1 MANNYRIK
9 SLIVNSLQH
18 QRQEYGDQNAGFTMA
33 EMIVVLFMIGI
44 LSVIAAPGWS
54 AFIKRQRLNQA
65 NGAVVSVIQETRLQA
80 KSTKGIYS
88 ISFRVNSTTNI
99 PEYIIYPGTP
109 PNPITNTTTPSSN
122 TDPNSGWIALGDT
135 MTLKSREVFL
145 YTNLNP
151 LTEYNT
157 TTIKTTNKQIVQA
170 NPETGTIT
178 FDSQGVLAKK
188 SSGAVSDTPLAI
200 MVAAPVSTNDDKA
213 SSVDRCVII
222 QTLIGGIRIAKD
234 ERCRTIPTNE

>member
-54 AFIKRQRLNQA
+54 AFINRQRLNQA
-65 NGAVVSVIQETRLQA
+65 NGAVASVIQETRLQA
-80 KSTKGIYS
+80 KSTKGTYS
-88 ISFRVNSTTNI
+88 ISFRVNNNI
-99 PEYIIYPGTP
+99 PEYIIYPGIPTTT
-109 PNPITNTTTPSSN
+109 PITNPPADSV
-122 TDPNSGWIALGDT
+122 WIALGDT
-135 MTLKSREVFL
+135 MTLRSREVFL

-157 TTIKTTNKQIVQA
+157 TTADRQIVQT
-170 NPETGTIT
+170 NRGEGTIT
-178 FDSQGVLAKK
+178 FDSQGVLANN
-188 SSGAVSDTPLAI
+188 SGGAVSDTPLAI
-200 MVAAPVSTNDDKA
+200 MVAAPVSTTDNKA
-213 SSVDRCVII
+213 SSLDRCVII

>member
-33 EMIVVLFMIGI
+33 EMIVVLLMIGI

-54 AFIKRQRLNQA
+54 AFINRQRLNQA
-65 NGAVVSVIQETRLQA
+65 NGAVASVIQETRLQA
-80 KSTKGIYS
+80 KSTKGTYS
-88 ISFRVNSTTNI
+88 IRFRVEDNI
-99 PEYIIYPGTP
+99 PEYIIYPGTNLP
-109 PNPITNTTTPSSN
+109 A
-122 TDPNSGWIALGDT
+122 DPVWIALGDT
-135 MTLKSREVFL
+135 MTLRSREVFL

-157 TTIKTTNKQIVQA
+157 TTTDRQIVQTT
-170 NPETGTIT
+170 PGEGTIT

-200 MVAAPVSTNDDKA
+200 MVAAPVSTTDNKA
-213 SSVDRCVII
+213 SSLDRCVII

>member
-80 KSTKGIYS
+80 KSTKGTYS
-88 ISFRVNSTTNI
+88 ISFRVNNNI
-99 PEYIIYPGTP
+99 PEYIIYPGIPTTT
-109 PNPITNTTTPSSN
+109 PITNP
-122 TDPNSGWIALGDT
+122 PANSVWIALGDT
-135 MTLKSREVFL
+135 MTLRSREVFL
-145 YTNLNP
+145 YTNLNSP
-151 LTEYNT
+151 TAYNT
-157 TTIKTTNKQIVQA
+157 TTTDKQIVQTTLG
-170 NPETGTIT
+170 TGTIT

-200 MVAAPVSTNDDKA
+200 MVAAPVSTNDNKA

-222 QTLIGGIRIAKD
+222 QTLIGGIRIARD

>member
-54 AFIKRQRLNQA
+54 AFINRQRLNQA
-65 NGAVVSVIQETRLQA
+65 NGAVASVIQETRLQA
-80 KSTKGIYS
+80 KSTKGTYS
-88 ISFRVNSTTNI
+88 ISFRVNNNI
-99 PEYIIYPGTP
+99 PEYIIYPGIPTTT
-109 PNPITNTTTPSSN
+109 PITNP
-122 TDPNSGWIALGDT
+122 PANSGWIALGDT
-135 MTLKSREVFL
+135 MTLRSREVFL

-157 TTIKTTNKQIVQA
+157 TTADRQIVQT
-170 NPETGTIT
+170 NRGEGTIT
-178 FDSQGVLAKK
+178 FDSQGVLANN
-188 SSGAVSDTPLAI
+188 SGGAVSDTPLAI

>member
-54 AFIKRQRLNQA
+54 AFINRQRLNQA
-65 NGAVVSVIQETRLQA
+65 NGAVASVIQETRLQA
-80 KSTKGIYS
+80 KSTKGTYS
-88 ISFRVNSTTNI
+88 ISFRVKNKINEYI
-99 PEYIIYPGTP
+99 PEYIIYPGTNLP
-109 PNPITNTTTPSSN
+109 A
-122 TDPNSGWIALGDT
+122 DPVWIALGDT
-135 MTLKSREVFL
+135 MTLRSREVFL

-157 TTIKTTNKQIVQA
+157 TTADRQIVQT
-170 NPETGTIT
+170 NRGEGTIT
-178 FDSQGVLAKK
+178 FDSQGVLANNID
-188 SSGAVSDTPLAI
+188 GTVSDTPLAI
-200 MVAAPVSTNDDKA
+200 MVAAPVSTTDNKA
-213 SSVDRCVII
+213 SSLDRCVII

>member
-54 AFIKRQRLNQA
+54 AFINRQRLNQA
-65 NGAVVSVIQETRLQA
+65 NGAVASVIQETRLQA
-80 KSTKGIYS
+80 KSTKGTYS
-88 ISFRVNSTTNI
+88 ISFRVNNNI
-99 PEYIIYPGTP
+99 PEYIIYPGIPTTT
-109 PNPITNTTTPSSN
+109 PITNP
-122 TDPNSGWIALGDT
+122 PANSGWIALGDT

-157 TTIKTTNKQIVQA
+157 TTADRQIVQT
-170 NPETGTIT
+170 NRGEGTIT
-178 FDSQGVLAKK
+178 FDSQGVLANN
-188 SSGAVSDTPLAI
+188 SGGAVSDTPLAI
-200 MVAAPVSTNDDKA
+200 MVAAPVSTTDNTA

>member
-54 AFIKRQRLNQA
+54 AFINRQRLNQA
-65 NGAVVSVIQETRLQA
+65 NGAVASVIQETRLQA
-80 KSTKGIYS
+80 KSTKGTYS
-88 ISFRVNSTTNI
+88 ISFRVNNNI
-99 PEYIIYPGTP
+99 PEYIIYPGIPTTT
-109 PNPITNTTTPSSN
+109 PITNP
-122 TDPNSGWIALGDT
+122 PANSGWIALGDT

-157 TTIKTTNKQIVQA
+157 TTTDRQIVQTT
-170 NPETGTIT
+170 PGEGTIT

-200 MVAAPVSTNDDKA
+200 MVAAPVSTTDNTA

>member
-54 AFIKRQRLNQA
+54 AFINRQRLNQA
-65 NGAVVSVIQETRLQA
+65 NGAVASVIQETRLQA
-80 KSTKGIYS
+80 KSTKGTYS
-88 ISFRVNSTTNI
+88 ISFRVNNNI
-99 PEYIIYPGTP
+99 PEYIIYPGIPTTT
-109 PNPITNTTTPSSN
+109 PITNPPADSV
-122 TDPNSGWIALGDT
+122 WIALGDT
-135 MTLKSREVFL
+135 MTLRSREVFL

-157 TTIKTTNKQIVQA
+157 TTADRQIVQT
-170 NPETGTIT
+170 NRGEGTIT

-200 MVAAPVSTNDDKA
+200 MVAAPVSTTDNTA

>member
-33 EMIVVLFMIGI
+33 EMIVVLLMIGI

-54 AFIKRQRLNQA
+54 AFINRQRLNQA
-65 NGAVVSVIQETRLQA
+65 NGAVASVIQETRLQA
-80 KSTKGIYS
+80 KSTKGTYS
-88 ISFRVNSTTNI
+88 ISFRVKNKINEYI
-99 PEYIIYPGTP
+99 PEYIIYPGTNLP
-109 PNPITNTTTPSSN
+109 A
-122 TDPNSGWIALGDT
+122 DPVWIALGDT

-145 YTNLNP
+145 YTNLKS

-157 TTIKTTNKQIVQA
+157 ATTDKQIVQTTLG
-170 NPETGTIT
+170 TGTIT

-200 MVAAPVSTNDDKA
+200 MVAAPVSTTDNKA

>member
-33 EMIVVLFMIGI
+33 EMIVVLLMIGI

-54 AFIKRQRLNQA
+54 AFINRQRLNQA
-65 NGAVVSVIQETRLQA
+65 NGAVASVIQETRLQA
-80 KSTKGIYS
+80 KSTKGTYS
-88 ISFRVNSTTNI
+88 ISFRVKNKINEYI
-99 PEYIIYPGTP
+99 PEYIIYPGTNLP
-109 PNPITNTTTPSSN
+109 A
-122 TDPNSGWIALGDT
+122 DPVWIALGDT
-135 MTLKSREVFL
+135 MTLRSREVFL

-157 TTIKTTNKQIVQA
+157 TTADRQIVQT
-170 NPETGTIT
+170 NRGEGTIT

-188 SSGAVSDTPLAI
+188 SSGAASDTPLAI
-200 MVAAPVSTNDDKA
+200 MVAAPVSTNDTA

>member
-54 AFIKRQRLNQA
+54 AFINRQRLNQA
-65 NGAVVSVIQETRLQA
+65 NGAVASVIQETRLQA
-80 KSTKGIYS
+80 KSTKGTYS
-88 ISFRVNSTTNI
+88 ISFRVNNNI
-99 PEYIIYPGTP
+99 PEYIIYPGIPTTT
-109 PNPITNTTTPSSN
+109 PITNPPADSV
-122 TDPNSGWIALGDT
+122 WIALGDT
-135 MTLKSREVFL
+135 MTLRSREVFL

-157 TTIKTTNKQIVQA
+157 TTADRQIVQT
-170 NPETGTIT
+170 NRGEGTIT

-213 SSVDRCVII
+213 SSLDRCVII

>member
-54 AFIKRQRLNQA
+54 AFINRQRLNQA
-65 NGAVVSVIQETRLQA
+65 NGAVASVIQETRLQA
-80 KSTKGIYS
+80 KSTKGTYS
-88 ISFRVNSTTNI
+88 ISFRVNNNI
-99 PEYIIYPGTP
+99 PEYIIYPGIPTTT
-109 PNPITNTTTPSSN
+109 PITNPPADSV
-122 TDPNSGWIALGDT
+122 WIALGDT
-135 MTLKSREVFL
+135 MTLRSREVFL

-157 TTIKTTNKQIVQA
+157 TTADRQIVQT
-170 NPETGTIT
+170 NRGEGTIT
-178 FDSQGVLAKK
+178 FDSQGVLANNID
-188 SSGAVSDTPLAI
+188 GTVSDTPLAI
-200 MVAAPVSTNDDKA
+200 MVAAPVSTTDNKA
-213 SSVDRCVII
+213 SSLDRCVII

>member
-54 AFIKRQRLNQA
+54 AFINRQRLNQA
-65 NGAVVSVIQETRLQA
+65 NGAVASVIQETRLQA
-80 KSTKGIYS
+80 KSTKGTYS
-88 ISFRVNSTTNI
+88 ISFRVNNNI
-99 PEYIIYPGTP
+99 PEYIIYPGIPTTT
-109 PNPITNTTTPSSN
+109 PITNPPADSV
-122 TDPNSGWIALGDT
+122 WIALGDT
-135 MTLKSREVFL
+135 MTLRSREVFL

-157 TTIKTTNKQIVQA
+157 TTADRQIVQT
-170 NPETGTIT
+170 NRGEGTIT
-178 FDSQGVLAKK
+178 FDSQGVLANNID
-188 SSGAVSDTPLAI
+188 GTVSDTPLAI
-200 MVAAPVSTNDDKA
+200 MVAAPVSTNDNKA

>member
-54 AFIKRQRLNQA
+54 AFINRQRLNQA
-65 NGAVVSVIQETRLQA
+65 NGAVASVIQETRLQA
-80 KSTKGIYS
+80 KSTKGTYS
-88 ISFRVNSTTNI
+88 ISFRVNNNI
-99 PEYIIYPGTP
+99 PEYIIYPGIPTTT
-109 PNPITNTTTPSSN
+109 PITNPPADSV
-122 TDPNSGWIALGDT
+122 WIALGDT
-135 MTLKSREVFL
+135 MTLRSREVFL

-157 TTIKTTNKQIVQA
+157 TTTDRQIVQTT
-170 NPETGTIT
+170 PGEGTIT
-178 FDSQGVLAKK
+178 FDSQGVLANN
-188 SSGAVSDTPLAI
+188 SGGAVSDTPLAI
-200 MVAAPVSTNDDKA
+200 MVAAPVSTTDNKA

>member
-54 AFIKRQRLNQA
+54 AFINRQRLNQA
-65 NGAVVSVIQETRLQA
+65 NGAVASVIQETRLQA
-80 KSTKGIYS
+80 KSTKGTYS
-88 ISFRVNSTTNI
+88 ISFRVNNNI
-99 PEYIIYPGTP
+99 PEYIIYPGIPTTT
-109 PNPITNTTTPSSN
+109 PITNP
-122 TDPNSGWIALGDT
+122 PANSVWIALGDT
-135 MTLKSREVFL
+135 MTLRSREVFL

-157 TTIKTTNKQIVQA
+157 TTTDRQIVQTT
-170 NPETGTIT
+170 PGEGTIEGTIT
-178 FDSQGVLAKK
+178 FDSQGVLANN
-188 SSGAVSDTPLAI
+188 SGGAVSDTPLAI
-200 MVAAPVSTNDDKA
+200 MVAAPVSTTDNTA

>member
-33 EMIVVLFMIGI
+33 EMIVVLLMIGI

-54 AFIKRQRLNQA
+54 AFINRQRLNQA
-65 NGAVVSVIQETRLQA
+65 NGAVASVIQETRLQA
-80 KSTKGIYS
+80 KSTKGTYS
-88 ISFRVNSTTNI
+88 ISFRVKNKINEYI
-99 PEYIIYPGTP
+99 PEYIIYPGTNLP
-109 PNPITNTTTPSSN
+109 A
-122 TDPNSGWIALGDT
+122 DPVWIALGDT
-135 MTLKSREVFL
+135 MTLRSREVFL
-145 YTNLNP
+145 YTNLNSP
-151 LTEYNT
+151 TAYNT
-157 TTIKTTNKQIVQA
+157 TTTDKQIVQTTLG
-170 NPETGTIT
+170 TGTIT

-200 MVAAPVSTNDDKA
+200 MVAAPVLTNDTA

>member
-54 AFIKRQRLNQA
+54 AFINRQRLNQA
-65 NGAVVSVIQETRLQA
+65 NGAVASVIQETRLQA
-80 KSTKGIYS
+80 KSTKGTYS
-88 ISFRVNSTTNI
+88 ISFRVNNNI
-99 PEYIIYPGTP
+99 PEYIIYPGIPTTT
-109 PNPITNTTTPSSN
+109 PITNPPADSV
-122 TDPNSGWIALGDT
+122 WIALGDT
-135 MTLKSREVFL
+135 MTLRSREVFL

-157 TTIKTTNKQIVQA
+157 TTADRQIVQT
-170 NPETGTIT
+170 NRGEGTIT
-178 FDSQGVLAKK
+178 FDSQGVLANNID
-188 SSGAVSDTPLAI
+188 GTVSDTPLAI

>member
-33 EMIVVLFMIGI
+33 EMIVVLLMIGI

-65 NGAVVSVIQETRLQA
+65 NGAVASVIQETRLQA
-80 KSTKGIYS
+80 KSTKGTYS
-88 ISFRVNSTTNI
+88 ISFRVNNNI
-99 PEYIIYPGTP
+99 PEYIIYPGIPTTT
-109 PNPITNTTTPSSN
+109 PITNP
-122 TDPNSGWIALGDT
+122 PANSGWIALGDT
-135 MTLKSREVFL
+135 MTLRSREVFL

-157 TTIKTTNKQIVQA
+157 TTTDRQIVQTT
-170 NPETGTIT
+170 PGEGTIT
-178 FDSQGVLAKK
+178 FDSQGVLANN
-188 SSGAVSDTPLAI
+188 SGGAVSDTPLAI
-200 MVAAPVSTNDDKA
+200 MVAAPVSTTDNTA

>member
-33 EMIVVLFMIGI
+33 EMIVVLLMIGI

-54 AFIKRQRLNQA
+54 AFINRQRLNQA
-65 NGAVVSVIQETRLQA
+65 NGAVASVIQETRLQA
-80 KSTKGIYS
+80 KSTKGTYS
-88 ISFRVNSTTNI
+88 ISFRVNNNI
-99 PEYIIYPGTP
+99 PEYIIYPGIPTTT
-109 PNPITNTTTPSSN
+109 PITNPPADSV
-122 TDPNSGWIALGDT
+122 WIALGDT
-135 MTLKSREVFL
+135 MTLRSREVFL

-157 TTIKTTNKQIVQA
+157 TTTDRQIVQTT
-170 NPETGTIT
+170 PGEGTIT
-178 FDSQGVLAKK
+178 FDSQGVLANN
-188 SSGAVSDTPLAI
+188 SGGAVSDTPLAI

>member
-80 KSTKGIYS
+80 KSTKGTYS
-88 ISFRVNSTTNI
+88 ISFRVNNNI
-99 PEYIIYPGTP
+99 PEYIIYPGIPTTT
-109 PNPITNTTTPSSN
+109 PITNP
-122 TDPNSGWIALGDT
+122 PANSVWIALGDT
-135 MTLKSREVFL
+135 MTLRSREVFL
-145 YTNLNP
+145 YTNLNSP
-151 LTEYNT
+151 TAYNT
-157 TTIKTTNKQIVQA
+157 TTTDKQIVQT
-170 NPETGTIT
+170 NRGEGTIT

-200 MVAAPVSTNDDKA
+200 MVAAPVSTNA

-222 QTLIGGIRIAKD
+222 QTLIGGIRIARD

>member
-54 AFIKRQRLNQA
+54 AFINRQRLNQA
-65 NGAVVSVIQETRLQA
+65 NGAVASVIQETRLQA
-80 KSTKGIYS
+80 KSTKGTYS
-88 ISFRVNSTTNI
+88 ISFRVNNNI
-99 PEYIIYPGTP
+99 PEYIIYPGIPTTT
-109 PNPITNTTTPSSN
+109 PITNPPADSV
-122 TDPNSGWIALGDT
+122 WIAFGDT
-135 MTLKSREVFL
+135 MTLRSREVFL
-145 YTNLNP
+145 YTNLNSP
-151 LTEYNT
+151 TAYNT
-157 TTIKTTNKQIVQA
+157 TTTDKQIVQT
-170 NPETGTIT
+170 NRGEGTIT
-178 FDSQGVLAKK
+178 FDSQGVLANN
-188 SSGAVSDTPLAI
+188 SGGAVSDTPLAI
-200 MVAAPVSTNDDKA
+200 MVAAPVSTTDNTA

>member
-80 KSTKGIYS
+80 KSTKGTYS
-88 ISFRVNSTTNI
+88 ISFRVNNNI
-99 PEYIIYPGTP
+99 PEYIIYPGIPTTT
-109 PNPITNTTTPSSN
+109 PITNPPADSV
-122 TDPNSGWIALGDT
+122 WIALGDT
-135 MTLKSREVFL
+135 MTLRSREVFL
-145 YTNLNP
+145 YTNLKS

>member
-54 AFIKRQRLNQA
+54 AFINRQRLNQA
-65 NGAVVSVIQETRLQA
+65 NGAVASVIQETRLQA
-80 KSTKGIYS
+80 KSTKGTYS
-88 ISFRVNSTTNI
+88 ISFRVNNNI
-99 PEYIIYPGTP
+99 PEYIIYPGIPTTT
-109 PNPITNTTTPSSN
+109 PITNP
-122 TDPNSGWIALGDT
+122 PANSGWIALGDT

-157 TTIKTTNKQIVQA
+157 TTTDRQIVQTT
-170 NPETGTIT
+170 PGEGTIT
-178 FDSQGVLAKK
+178 FDSQGVLANNID
-188 SSGAVSDTPLAI
+188 GTVSDTPLAI

>member
-18 QRQEYGDQNAGFTMA
+18 QRQEYGDQNAGFTMV
-33 EMIVVLFMIGI
+33 EMIVVLLMIGI

-54 AFIKRQRLNQA
+54 AFINRQRLNQA
-65 NGAVVSVIQETRLQA
+65 NGPVASVIQETRLQA
-80 KSTKGIYS
+80 KSTKGTYS

-135 MTLKSREVFL
+135 MTLRSREVFL

-157 TTIKTTNKQIVQA
+157 TTTDRQIVQTT
-170 NPETGTIT
+170 PGTGTIT
-178 FDSQGVLAKK
+178 FDSQGVLANK
-188 SSGAVSDTPLAI
+188 SSGTVSDTPLAI
-200 MVAAPVSTNDDKA
+200 MVAAPVLTNDTA

-222 QTLIGGIRIAKD
+222 QTLIGGIRIARD

>member
-54 AFIKRQRLNQA
+54 AFINRQRLNQA
-65 NGAVVSVIQETRLQA
+65 NGAVASVIQETRLQA
-80 KSTKGIYS
+80 KSTKGTYS
-88 ISFRVNSTTNI
+88 ISFRVNNTTNI
-99 PEYIIYPGTP
+99 PEYIIYPGIPTTT
-109 PNPITNTTTPSSN
+109 PITNPPADSV
-122 TDPNSGWIALGDT
+122 WIALGDT
-135 MTLKSREVFL
+135 MTLRSREVFL

-157 TTIKTTNKQIVQA
+157 TTADRQIVQT
-170 NPETGTIT
+170 NRGEGTIT
-178 FDSQGVLAKK
+178 FDSQGVLANNID
-188 SSGAVSDTPLAI
+188 GTVSDTPLAI
-200 MVAAPVSTNDDKA
+200 MVAAPVDNKA
-213 SSVDRCVII
+213 SSLDRCVII

>member
-54 AFIKRQRLNQA
+54 AFINRQRLNQA
-65 NGAVVSVIQETRLQA
+65 NGAVASVIQETRLQA
-80 KSTKGIYS
+80 KSTKGTYS
-88 ISFRVNSTTNI
+88 ISFRVNNNI
-99 PEYIIYPGTP
+99 PEYIIYPGIPTTT
-109 PNPITNTTTPSSN
+109 PITNPPADSV
-122 TDPNSGWIALGDT
+122 WIALGDT

-157 TTIKTTNKQIVQA
+157 TTTDRQIVQTT
-170 NPETGTIT
+170 PGEGTIT
-178 FDSQGVLAKK
+178 FDSQGVLANN
-188 SSGAVSDTPLAI
+188 SGGAVSDTPLAI
-200 MVAAPVSTNDDKA
+200 MVAAPVSTTDNKA
-213 SSVDRCVII
+213 SSLDRCVII

>member
-33 EMIVVLFMIGI
+33 EMIVVLLMIGI

-54 AFIKRQRLNQA
+54 AFINRQRLNQA
-65 NGAVVSVIQETRLQA
+65 NGAVASVIQETRLQA
-80 KSTKGIYS
+80 KSTKGTYS
-88 ISFRVNSTTNI
+88 ISFRVNNNI
-99 PEYIIYPGTP
+99 PEYIIYPGIPTTT
-109 PNPITNTTTPSSN
+109 PITNP
-122 TDPNSGWIALGDT
+122 PANSGWIALGDT

-157 TTIKTTNKQIVQA
+157 TTTDRQIVQTT
-170 NPETGTIT
+170 PGEGTIEGTIT
-178 FDSQGVLAKK
+178 FDSQGVLANN
-188 SSGAVSDTPLAI
+188 SGGAVSDTPLAI
-200 MVAAPVSTNDDKA
+200 MVAAPVSTTDNTA

>member
-54 AFIKRQRLNQA
+54 AFINRQRLNQA
-65 NGAVVSVIQETRLQA
+65 NGAVASVIQETRLQA
-80 KSTKGIYS
+80 KSTKGTYS
-88 ISFRVNSTTNI
+88 ISFRVNNNI
-99 PEYIIYPGTP
+99 PEYIIYPGIPTTT
-109 PNPITNTTTPSSN
+109 PITNPPADSV
-122 TDPNSGWIALGDT
+122 WIALGDT
-135 MTLKSREVFL
+135 MTLRSREVFL

-157 TTIKTTNKQIVQA
+157 TTADRQIVQT
-170 NPETGTIT
+170 NRGEGTIT
-178 FDSQGVLAKK
+178 FDSQGVLANNID
-188 SSGAVSDTPLAI
+188 GAVSDTPLAI

>member
-54 AFIKRQRLNQA
+54 AFINRQRLNQA

-80 KSTKGIYS
+80 KSTKGTYS
-88 ISFRVNSTTNI
+88 ISFRVNNNI
-99 PEYIIYPGTP
+99 PEYIIYPGIPTTT
-109 PNPITNTTTPSSN
+109 PITNPPADSV
-122 TDPNSGWIALGDT
+122 WIALGDT
-135 MTLKSREVFL
+135 MTLRSREVFL
-145 YTNLNP
+145 YTNLKS

>member
-54 AFIKRQRLNQA
+54 AFINRQRLNQA
-65 NGAVVSVIQETRLQA
+65 NGAVASVIQETRLQA
-80 KSTKGIYS
+80 KSTKGTYS
-88 ISFRVNSTTNI
+88 ISFRVNNNI
-99 PEYIIYPGTP
+99 PEYIIYPGIPTTT
-109 PNPITNTTTPSSN
+109 PITNP
-122 TDPNSGWIALGDT
+122 PANSGWIALGDT

-157 TTIKTTNKQIVQA
+157 TTTDRQIVQTT
-170 NPETGTIT
+170 PGEGTIT
-178 FDSQGVLAKK
+178 FDSQGVLANN

-200 MVAAPVSTNDDKA
+200 MVAAPVLTNDTA

-222 QTLIGGIRIAKD
+222 QTLIGGIRIARD

>member
-54 AFIKRQRLNQA
+54 AFINRQRLNQA
-65 NGAVVSVIQETRLQA
+65 NGAVASVIQETRLQA
-80 KSTKGIYS
+80 KSTKGTYS
-88 ISFRVNSTTNI
+88 ISFRVNNNI
-99 PEYIIYPGTP
+99 PEYIIYPGIPTTT
-109 PNPITNTTTPSSN
+109 PITNP
-122 TDPNSGWIALGDT
+122 PANSGWIALGDT
-135 MTLKSREVFL
+135 MTLRSREVFL

-157 TTIKTTNKQIVQA
+157 TTTDRQIVQTT
-170 NPETGTIT
+170 PGEGTIT
-178 FDSQGVLAKK
+178 FDSQGVLANN
-188 SSGAVSDTPLAI
+188 SGGAVSDTPLAI
-200 MVAAPVSTNDDKA
+200 MVAAPVSTTDNKA
-213 SSVDRCVII
+213 SSLDRCVII

>member
-54 AFIKRQRLNQA
+54 AFINRQRLNQA
-65 NGAVVSVIQETRLQA
+65 NGAVASVIQETRLQA
-80 KSTKGIYS
+80 KSTKGTYS
-88 ISFRVNSTTNI
+88 ISFRVNNNI
-99 PEYIIYPGTP
+99 PEYIIYPGIPTTT
-109 PNPITNTTTPSSN
+109 PITNPPADSV
-122 TDPNSGWIALGDT
+122 WIALGDT
-135 MTLKSREVFL
+135 MTLRSREVFL

-157 TTIKTTNKQIVQA
+157 TTTDRQIVQT
-170 NPETGTIT
+170 NRGEGTIT
-178 FDSQGVLAKK
+178 FDSQGVLANNID
-188 SSGAVSDTPLAI
+188 GTVSDTPLAI

>member
-54 AFIKRQRLNQA
+54 AFINRQRLNQA
-65 NGAVVSVIQETRLQA
+65 NGAVASVIQETRLQA
-80 KSTKGIYS
+80 KSTKGTYS
-88 ISFRVNSTTNI
+88 ISFRVNNNI
-99 PEYIIYPGTP
+99 PEYIIYPGIPTTT
-109 PNPITNTTTPSSN
+109 PITNPPADSV
-122 TDPNSGWIALGDT
+122 WIALGDT
-135 MTLKSREVFL
+135 MTLRSREVFL

-157 TTIKTTNKQIVQA
+157 TTADRQIVQT
-170 NPETGTIT
+170 NRGEGTIT
-178 FDSQGVLAKK
+178 FDSQGVLANN
-188 SSGAVSDTPLAI
+188 SGGAVSDTPLAI
-200 MVAAPVSTNDDKA
+200 MVAAPVSTTDNTA

>member
-54 AFIKRQRLNQA
+54 AFINRQRLNQA
-65 NGAVVSVIQETRLQA
+65 NGAVASVIQETRLQA
-80 KSTKGIYS
+80 KSTKGTYS
-88 ISFRVNSTTNI
+88 ISFRVNNNI
-99 PEYIIYPGTP
+99 PEYIIYPGIPTTT
-109 PNPITNTTTPSSN
+109 PITNP
-122 TDPNSGWIALGDT
+122 PANSGWIALGDT
-135 MTLKSREVFL
+135 MTLRSREVFL
-145 YTNLNP
+145 YTNLKS

-178 FDSQGVLAKK
+178 FDSQGVLANN
-188 SSGAVSDTPLAI
+188 SGGAVSDTPLAI
-200 MVAAPVSTNDDKA
+200 MVAAPVSTTDNTA

>member
-18 QRQEYGDQNAGFTMA
+18 QRQEYGAQNAGFTMA
-33 EMIVVLFMIGI
+33 EMIVVLLMIGI

-54 AFIKRQRLNQA
+54 AFINRQRLNQA
-65 NGAVVSVIQETRLQA
+65 NGAVASVIQETRLQA
-80 KSTKGIYS
+80 KSTKGTYS
-88 ISFRVNSTTNI
+88 ISFRVKNKINEYI
-99 PEYIIYPGTP
+99 PEYIIYPGTNLP
-109 PNPITNTTTPSSN
+109 A
-122 TDPNSGWIALGDT
+122 DPVWIALGDT
-135 MTLKSREVFL
+135 MTLRSREVFL

-157 TTIKTTNKQIVQA
+157 TTADRQIVQTTLG
-170 NPETGTIT
+170 TGTIT

-200 MVAAPVSTNDDKA
+200 MVAAPVSTNDTA

>member
-1 MANNYRIK
+1 
-9 SLIVNSLQH
+9 
-18 QRQEYGDQNAGFTMA
+18 
-33 EMIVVLFMIGI
+33 
-44 LSVIAAPGWS
+44 
-54 AFIKRQRLNQA
+54 
-65 NGAVVSVIQETRLQA
+65 
-80 KSTKGIYS
+80 
-88 ISFRVNSTTNI
+88 
-99 PEYIIYPGTP
+99 
-109 PNPITNTTTPSSN
+109 
-122 TDPNSGWIALGDT
+122 
-135 MTLKSREVFL
+135 MTLRSREVFL
-145 YTNLNP
+145 YTNLKS

-200 MVAAPVSTNDDKA
+200 MVAAPVDDKA

>member
-54 AFIKRQRLNQA
+54 AFINRQRLNQA
-65 NGAVVSVIQETRLQA
+65 NGAVASVIQETRLQA
-80 KSTKGIYS
+80 KSTKGTYS
-88 ISFRVNSTTNI
+88 ISFRVNNNI
-99 PEYIIYPGTP
+99 PEYIIYPGIPTTT
-109 PNPITNTTTPSSN
+109 PITNPPADSV
-122 TDPNSGWIALGDT
+122 WIALGDT
-135 MTLKSREVFL
+135 MTLRSREVFL

-157 TTIKTTNKQIVQA
+157 TTTDRQIVQTT
-170 NPETGTIT
+170 PGEGTIT
-178 FDSQGVLAKK
+178 FDSQGVLANN
-188 SSGAVSDTPLAI
+188 SGGAVSDTPLAI
-200 MVAAPVSTNDDKA
+200 MVAAPVSTTDNTA